1 MTRSAKCSAARTSFS
16 ELGPP
21 AAMAAG
27 PTSSAPPARS
37 PRAWWRGLSR
47 KLRISLIAGALLLF
61 LVVGGLL
68 ARYLSAENAE
78 RDADLALVR
87 AEARGDV
94 GAMLDRLSGCRAD
107 ATCVAQ
113 VRALASDPRVRRSG
127 EVKVLQIE
135 SKTASSLFGAT
146 GKTRLAWTV
155 LGGKPVVQC
164 LVVQR
169 RGNPLT
175 GIDVELLSVSA
186 PIDSEGKCS
195 KPSEVERLE
204 EEANEAEQGR

>member
-1 MTRSAKCSAARTSFS
+1 M
-16 ELGPP
+16 
-21 AAMAAG
+21 
-27 PTSSAPPARS
+27 PARG
-37 PRAWWRGLSR
+37 PRAWWHGRSR

-61 LVVGGLL
+61 FVIGALL

-107 ATCVAQ
+107 AKCVAQ
-113 VRALASDPRVRRSG
+113 VRAIASDPRVRRSG
-127 EVKVLQIE
+127 NVKVLQVE

-169 RGNPLT
+169 SGNPLT